1 MSQVYL
7 FDWGDTL
14 MVDFPEFSGKMCSWK
29 KVEAVQGA
37 NLTLSKL
44 SKNAQIYIATGALES
59 TVDEIRS
66 AFSQVDLDQY
76 ITGYFC
82 KANLGVEKGNSI
94 FFKTI
99 LEKLKLHPRD
109 VTMVGDSLSRD
120 IEPALKL
127 GLNVVWFCKNEPNS
141 TNTNIQVISKLSELC
156 ELE

>member
-14 MVDFPEFSGKMCSWK
+14 MVDFPQFSGKMCEWE
-29 KVEAVQGA
+29 KVEAIQGA
-37 NLTLSKL
+37 KSTLSKL
-44 SKNAQIYIATGALES
+44 SQKSKIYIATGASES
-59 TVDEIRS
+59 TVDEIKS
-66 AFSQVDLDQY
+66 AFNQVELNEY

-82 KANLGVEKGNSI
+82 KANLGVEKGSSV

-99 LEKLKLHPRD
+99 LEHLKLHPND
-109 VTMVGDSLSRD
+109 VTVVGDSLNRD

-127 GLNVVWFCKNEPNS
+127 GLNVVWFCENGTTSN
-141 TNTNIQVISKLSELC
+141 NTNIRVISKLSELC